1 MKKWAILVS
10 LLIVLTL
17 IMGCAQSGQQGPGST
32 GSSGNQSDDPTKAF
46 EAFIKAIKDKDLKAA
61 WDLMSEESKS
71 AFKENDQP
79 SFEKFK
85 AELGKELDNPEK
97 MAEITSAV
105 PISVKTVAE
114 VKFKSKRGNEER
126 EDSIKMVKEDGK
138 WKIDM
143 R

>member
-1 MKKWAILVS
+1 MKKLVLLLS

-17 IMGCAQSGQQGPGST
+17 IMGCAQSGQPESGSI
-32 GSSGNQSDDPTKAF
+32 GSSDSQGDDPSKAF
-46 EAFIKAIKDKDLKAA
+46 EAFVKAIKDKDLKGA

-85 AELGKELDNPEK
+85 AEIEKELNSPEK
-97 MAEITSAV
+97 MEEITSAV
-105 PISVKTVAE
+105 PVSVITVAE
-114 VKFKSKRGNEER
+114 VKIKSKRGNEER
-126 EDSIKMVKEDGK
+126 EDTIKMIKEDGK
-138 WKIDM
+138 WKINI

>member
-1 MKKWAILVS
+1 MKKWALVLS
-10 LLIVLTL
+10 LLMVLTF
-17 IMGCAQSGQQGPGST
+17 IMGCAQTGQQGA
-32 GSSGNQSDDPTKAF
+32 GNAGNSASQADDPTKAF
-46 EAFIKAIKDKDLKAA
+46 EAFIKAIKDKDLKTA

-71 AFKENDQP
+71 SFKENDQV

-85 AELGKELDNPEK
+85 NELGKELDNPEK

-105 PISVKTVAE
+105 PISATIKAE

-126 EDSIKMVKEDGK
+126 EDSIKMTKEDGK
-138 WKIDM
+138 WKVDM